1 LAQTT
6 SSLQYKQ
13 LNQLMIPYSIQN
25 RNGISYYLKTTKLSK
40 LIRYE
45 KVGIF

>member
-25 RNGISYYLKTTKLSK
+25 RNGIIYYQKTVNLSK
-40 LIRYE
+40 LIKYE
-45 KVGIF
+45 KVRIF